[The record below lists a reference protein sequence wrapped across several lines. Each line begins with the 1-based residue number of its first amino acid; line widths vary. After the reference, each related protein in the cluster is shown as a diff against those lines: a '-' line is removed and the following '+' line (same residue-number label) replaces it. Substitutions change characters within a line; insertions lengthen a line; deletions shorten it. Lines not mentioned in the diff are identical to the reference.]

1 MMKSNHPFNI
11 ELIKGGDTP
20 AYGINKFINPR
31 DAKFSPNLYRWA
43 TYGNKH
49 LTSVFLCP
57 ETGYYYIGLR
67 QANGIFVGA
76 KLMRVFCVGNAAETF
91 SVSTSLSKTWH
102 DVSKWFWEKYMEV
115 GKGIYELP
123 EWKKSEGSGK

>member
-1 MMKSNHPFNI
+1 M
-11 ELIKGGDTP
+11 
-20 AYGINKFINPR
+20 PR
-31 DAKFSPNLYRWA
+31 NRVLLHRLAAGKR
-43 TYGNKH
+43 H
-49 LTSVFLCP
+49 
-57 ETGYYYIGLR
+57 I
-67 QANGIFVGA
+67 VGA

-123 EWKKSEGSGK
+123 EWKKSEVSGK